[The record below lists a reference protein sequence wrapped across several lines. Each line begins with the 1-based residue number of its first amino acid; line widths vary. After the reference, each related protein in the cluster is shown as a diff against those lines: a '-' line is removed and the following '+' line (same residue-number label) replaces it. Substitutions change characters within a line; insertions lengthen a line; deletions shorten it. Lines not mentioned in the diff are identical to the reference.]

1 MLTAHPALSSF
12 ARLRRQQEQGANV
25 KPREYG
31 THQVGLSDRASGH
44 ARPDSLSF
52 PADDSTHMAP
62 RSRGLMA
69 GANDGAAA
77 AGRGSRM
84 QESTG
89 DAEVRAG
96 AKRIAEVAI
105 GGTGAAGA
113 AEHGGERRATVGRVL
128 GRGREAA
135 RGAGSDE
142 VDGGNGAAAEV
153 GEVA

>member
-1 MLTAHPALSSF
+1 
-12 ARLRRQQEQGANV
+12 
-25 KPREYG
+25 
-31 THQVGLSDRASGH
+31 
-44 ARPDSLSF
+44 
-52 PADDSTHMAP
+52 
-62 RSRGLMA
+62 
-69 GANDGAAA
+69 
-77 AGRGSRM
+77 M

-128 GRGREAA
+128 GRGRGREAA

-142 VDGGNGAAAEV
+142 VDGGNGAVAEV